1 MALLRIK
8 YGLRLLQ
15 KQVDLSLILKEGE
28 YSKKK
33 KTSRMDCLHKQE
45 LDRGDEK
52 KDGKKEIKS
61 PSGNLAEPLN
71 LDFLRLRLQSHL
83 APMKEA

>member
-1 MALLRIK
+1 MRFSILKEEVNGPATNK
-8 YGLRLLQ
+8 KHGLRLLQ

-28 YSKKK
+28 YSTNR

-52 KDGKKEIKS
+52 KD
-61 PSGNLAEPLN
+61 
-71 LDFLRLRLQSHL
+71 
-83 APMKEA
+83 

>member
-52 KDGKKEIKS
+52 KDGKKEIN
-61 PSGNLAEPLN
+61 SGNLAFH

>member
-8 YGLRLLQ
+8 HGLRLLQ

-28 YSKKK
+28 YSKKR

-52 KDGKKEIKS
+52 KD
-61 PSGNLAEPLN
+61 
-71 LDFLRLRLQSHL
+71 
-83 APMKEA
+83 